1 MRLVKESV
9 TFNSTNYE
17 AVTVKNREQADKI
30 VYSEM
35 PERES
40 LVGKSCSSIEY
51 AIELGC
57 KEAPTSKPENII
69 HEYGGFGNA
78 NSIAFYTLCQD

>member
-1 MRLVKESV
+1 MRLLKETV
-9 TFNSTNYE
+9 TFNCNHFQ
-17 AVTVKNREQADKI
+17 AVTVKNREQADNI

-40 LVGKSCSSIEY
+40 FVGKSCSSIEY
-51 AIELGC
+51 AIALGC
-57 KEAPTSKPENII
+57 VETHVSKPKNII

-78 NSIAFYTLCQD
+78 NSMAFYTLCQD